1 MNTNYIISKKTKLV
15 FLSISVIGILL
26 IALGFLFENPE
37 SKNIWMS
44 VLLNNLYFLFLS
56 LFGVLFIAIHK
67 IAHSGW
73 HVSLKR
79 IPEALSTFLPYS
91 AALMFLLIFGM
102 HDLYHWSHHDLHDPI
117 IEGKSAYLNLPF
129 FFIRMA
135 VYFAGWIGL
144 SYLLRKNS
152 ISQDLSDDY
161 KFHKQG
167 KTLAALFMA
176 FFAISSSTM
185 TWDWIMSVDPH
196 WYSTL
201 FGWYVFIG
209 LFVSGIAA
217 FILIIAFLKS
227 QGYLEFVNK
236 EHLHDLGKYL
246 FGFSIFWMYLW
257 FFQYM
262 LIWYS
267 HIPEETVYFAQ
278 RLNGFPTLFFAILV
292 LNFLFPFLALMTRNA
307 KRNIKWLAMVASV
320 VLIGQW
326 LNIYLMLSPGIL
338 GETAQIGFIEI
349 GATCL
354 YLGGFL
360 WVIFSA
366 LSKKPLLCKNDPF
379 LEESFHY
386 ET

>member
-1 MNTNYIISKKTKLV
+1 MDTYILSKKTKQI
-15 FLSISVIGILL
+15 FLSISAIGIFL
-26 IALGFLFENPE
+26 IALGFLFENPG
-37 SKNIWMS
+37 SKNVWMNI
-44 VLLNNLYFLFLS
+44 LLNNLYFLFLS
-56 LFGVLFIAIHK
+56 LFGALFIALHK
-67 IAHSGW
+67 IAHAGW

-91 AALMFLLIFGM
+91 AVLMFLLVFGM
-102 HDLYHWSHHDLHDPI
+102 HDLYHWSLHDLQDPI

-135 VYFAGWIGL
+135 VYFTGWIGL

-152 ISQDLSDDY
+152 SSQDLSNDS

-167 KTLAALFMA
+167 RILAGLFMA
-176 FFAISSSTM
+176 FFAVSSSTM
-185 TWDWIMSVDPH
+185 SWDWIMSVDPH

-201 FGWYVFIG
+201 FGWFVFIG
-209 LFVSGIAA
+209 LFVSGVAA
-217 FILIIAFLKS
+217 FILIITFLKA
-227 QGYLEFVNK
+227 QGYLNFVNK

-262 LIWYS
+262 LIWYG
-267 HIPEETVYFAQ
+267 HLPEETIYFAQ
-278 RLNGFPTLFFAILV
+278 RLHGFPILFFTILI

-307 KRNIKWLAMVASV
+307 KRNIKWLAFVALV

-326 LNIYLMLSPGIL
+326 LNLYLMLSPGIL
-338 GETAQIGFIEI
+338 GKTAQIGLLEI
-349 GATCL
+349 GGACL
-354 YLGGFL
+354 YLGSFL
-360 WVIFSA
+360 FVVFNS